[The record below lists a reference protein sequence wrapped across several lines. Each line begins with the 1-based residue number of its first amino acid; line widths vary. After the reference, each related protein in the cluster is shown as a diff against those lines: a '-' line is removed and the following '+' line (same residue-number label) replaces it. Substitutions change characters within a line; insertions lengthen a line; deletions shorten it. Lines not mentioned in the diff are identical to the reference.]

1 MTEMTDTFLDACRLG
16 QALAGELVI
25 DAHAHMG
32 PWHNFHI
39 PHNSARG
46 MVERLDQLG
55 IDMCISSPHA
65 AIGPCYRE
73 GNRQVMAAADEY
85 LDRIIPYVTINPNY
99 PEAETREEIEHWHS
113 LGRIKAF
120 KIHPSC
126 HSYKVDGPGYG
137 PMFEY
142 ARAHSVPV
150 LSHSWAGDSQAGAT
164 LLSRMAGEMPNVTFI
179 VGHAASS
186 WSMIDEA
193 CGEAQGKDNV
203 VLDLT
208 GSQLL
213 YMALEKMV
221 ERVGAA
227 KIVFGSDIPFIDPAP
242 GLGRILMARLSDDD
256 KRQILGLTAKRV
268 FRL

>member
-1 MTEMTDTFLDACRLG
+1 MATATFLDACRLG
-16 QALAGELVI
+16 RALDGELVI

-55 IDMCISSPHA
+55 IDSCVASPHV

-73 GNRQVMAAADEY
+73 GNRQVMAAADEFPT
-85 LDRIIPYVTINPNY
+85 RVVPYVTINPNY
-99 PEAETREEIEHWHS
+99 PEAEVREEIEHWHA
-113 LGRIKAF
+113 LGRIRAF
-120 KIHPSC
+120 KIHPAC
-126 HSYKVDGPGYG
+126 HSYKVDGPGYA

-142 ARAHSVPV
+142 AREHALPV
-150 LSHSWAGDSQAGAT
+150 LSHSWAGDSLGGAS
-164 LLSRMAGEMPNVTFI
+164 LLSRLAGEMPTVTFL

-186 WSMIDEA
+186 WAMIDEA
-193 CGEAQGKDNV
+193 CQEAREKDNV
-203 VLDLT
+203 ILDLT

-213 YMALEKMV
+213 YGALEAMV
-221 ERVGAA
+221 ERVGAE

-242 GLGRILMARLSDDD
+242 GLGRVLMARITDDD
-256 KRQILGLTAKRV
+256 KRKVLGLNAKRI

>member
-1 MTEMTDTFLDACRLG
+1 MATDTFMEACRLG
-16 QALAGELVI
+16 RALEGETII

-39 PHNSARG
+39 PHNDARG
-46 MVERLDQLG
+46 MVERMDQLG
-55 IDMCISSPHA
+55 IRTCISSPHL
-65 AIGPCYRE
+65 AIGPDYRE

-85 LDRIIPYVTINPNY
+85 PERIVPYVTINPNY
-99 PEAETREEIEHWHS
+99 PEAEVREEIERWHA

-120 KIHPSC
+120 KIHPAC
-126 HSYKVDGPGYG
+126 HAYKVDGPGYA

-142 ARAHSVPV
+142 AREHSLPV
-150 LSHSWAGDSQAGAT
+150 LSHSWAGDSKAGAT

-193 CGEAQGKDNV
+193 CREAREKENV

-213 YMALEKMV
+213 YLALETMV
-221 ERVGAA
+221 ERVGAE
-227 KIVFGSDIPFIDPAP
+227 KILFGTDIPFIDPAP
-242 GLGRILMARLSDDD
+242 GLGRMLAARIADDE
-256 KRQILGLTAKRV
+256 RRAILGLNARRV
-268 FRL
+268 FGL

>member
-1 MTEMTDTFLDACRLG
+1 MAADTFTQACRLG
-16 QALAGELVI
+16 QALQGELVI

-32 PWHNFHI
+32 PWHNFHV
-39 PHNSARG
+39 PWNDARG
-46 MVERLDQLG
+46 MVERMAQLG
-55 IDMCISSPHA
+55 MDMCVASPHI
-65 AIGPCYRE
+65 AIGPDCRE
-73 GNRQVMAAADEY
+73 GNRQVMAAAEEY
-85 LDRIIPYVTINPNY
+85 PDRIVPYVTINPNY
-99 PEAETREEIEHWHS
+99 PEAETREEIGHWHS

-120 KIHPSC
+120 KIHPAC

-142 ARAHSVPV
+142 AREHALPV

-193 CGEAQGKDNV
+193 CKEARERDNV
-203 VLDLT
+203 LLDLT

-227 KIVFGSDIPFIDPAP
+227 KILFGTDIPFIDPAP
-242 GLGRILMARLSDDD
+242 GLGRVLMARLPDDD
-256 KRQILGLTAKRV
+256 KRQILGLNAKRV
-268 FRL
+268 FGL